1 MFWRFGGAA
10 ASALDSLL
18 DKDDVALEDVL
29 DEPELLQ
36 HCKISYS
43 RLVEYF
49 CRPATAG
56 QLLRFVTNLHQVPIQ
71 LGLND
76 ANNGGTT
83 NAGDAAAG
91 SPGASAKGEGNVDPN
106 AAAPAGNDGSP
117 ALSPTAL
124 AARQEKLLIKYP
136 YLVTEIFSS
145 DMTDLLDVV
154 LATPEHMAA
163 LLSFLDLPVPVN
175 PVQAAHW
182 SKIMSNLLIRKT
194 KLMLEYLKQV
204 PDFVARLVTH
214 AMDNANVMD
223 LLLKLVGVE
232 ELVEGKAVG
241 SMAWL
246 QSEGLIAKLVAYLDP
261 NQSLDVH
268 VTASSALLDIIAM
281 IQAICGD
288 VDRMDANPLVG
299 ELKSAKVVSQLIG
312 YMLDVQAP
320 HPASSLVNA
329 VAIFVEL
336 IRRNSADMSAMFASN
351 NNGGDPAGGGDN
363 GDGNAQQTDRPV
375 PMNLCAM
382 IRALTLHLP
391 DFQQIL
397 LSHAYGI
404 RDNPSYDPTN
414 PKKIP
419 LGQARL
425 RLCELLAE
433 LLRCAID
440 EAIMDPV
447 LDAPT
452 DDAVITP
459 DLSVLDTLASELA
472 AELPPAVAEA
482 AVPVSPTSNES
493 TPTTAS
499 SSVAVVAR
507 SGPAD
512 SLAAPVRTSS
522 MAALVAV
529 HHATPRPSPG
539 VTANGSHG
547 PPTPVPTVTF
557 KEDPTAA
564 AATGNS
570 SDASTPTATGSQ
582 KAVTIEKRRNE
593 LAALSG
599 EELQAALRQAF
610 VSTRILVTSLDLFF
624 YFPWN
629 NLLHGIVYDMVLQ
642 VLNGPADKCRLLAL
656 SLLRD
661 GALTRRIPRA
671 QRASDYEAERPKGVR
686 LGFMGHITL
695 IADVVVAF
703 LDRDETVRLELA
715 EMLRAED
722 WQEYVTRT
730 FRETREREARPL
742 GGVRPSALG
751 GLSPFT
757 GAAAGAATAAAD
769 EDEDDSAL
777 EVAGGVSSDQFARYL
792 CQQISGELPD
802 RFGFTVDDD
811 GDDEEEDLDWGGDL
825 IRSSFTARGGTDSD
839 SIAPSPTKTSFSDS
853 EPLANAVAGAPTSTV
868 PFQADWENAFPTSGP
883 APAPSS
889 SN

>member
-43 RLVEYF
+43 F

-56 QLLRFVTNLHQVPIQ
+56 QLLRFVTHLHQVPIQ

-76 ANNGGTT
+76 ANNDGTT

-91 SPGASAKGEGNVDPN
+91 SPGAPNGEGSADPN
-106 AAAPAGNDGSP
+106 AAAPAGNEGSP
-117 ALSPTAL
+117 PLSPTAL

-163 LLSFLDLPVPVN
+163 LLSFLDLPIPVN

-204 PDFVARLVTH
+204 PGFVSRLVTH
-214 AMDNANVMD
+214 AMGNANVMD

-299 ELKSAKVVSQLIG
+299 ELKSATVVSQLIG
-312 YMLDVQAP
+312 YMLDVHAP

-351 NNGGDPAGGGDN
+351 NNGGDPAGGDN
-363 GDGNAQQTDRPV
+363 GDGNAQQADRPV

-447 LDAPT
+447 LDLVTGDPA
-452 DDAVITP
+452 AITP

-507 SGPAD
+507 PSPAD

-522 MAALVAV
+522 MAASVAV
-529 HHATPRPSPG
+529 HHATPRPSPV
-539 VTANGSHG
+539 VTANGTHG

-557 KEDPTAA
+557 KEDPAA

-570 SDASTPTATGSQ
+570 SDASTPTATSSQ
-582 KAVTIEKRRNE
+582 KAVALEKRRVE

-703 LDRDETVRLELA
+703 LDRDDTVRAELT

-751 GLSPFT
+751 GLSTFT
-757 GAAAGAATAAAD
+757 GTAAAASAAAD

-792 CQQISGELPD
+792 CQQISSELPD

-811 GDDEEEDLDWGGDL
+811 GDEDEDLDWGGDL
-825 IRSSFTARGGTDSD
+825 IRSPFTARGGTDSD

-853 EPLANAVAGAPTSTV
+853 EPLANAVAGAPTSAA

-883 APAPSS
+883 APAPPSK
-889 SN
+889 

>member
-1 MFWRFGGAA
+1 MTPTAA
-10 ASALDSLL
+10 RAR
-18 DKDDVALEDVL
+18 
-29 DEPELLQ
+29 PP
-36 HCKISYS
+36 
-43 RLVEYF
+43 F

-56 QLLRFVTNLHQVPIQ
+56 QLLRFVTHLHQVPIQ

-83 NAGDAAAG
+83 NPGDVAAG
-91 SPGASAKGEGNVDPN
+91 SPGATNGEGSADATS
-106 AAAPAGNDGSP
+106 AAAAGNDGSP
-117 ALSPTAL
+117 PLSPTAL
-124 AARQEKLLIKYP
+124 AARQEKLLVKYP

-163 LLSFLDLPVPVN
+163 LLSFLDLPIPVN

-204 PDFVARLVTH
+204 PGFVARLVTH

-246 QSEGLIAKLVAYLDP
+246 QSEGLVAKLVAYLDP

-312 YMLDVQAP
+312 YMLDVHAP

-351 NNGGDPAGGGDN
+351 ANGGDPAGGGDGSDAIV
-363 GDGNAQQTDRPV
+363 GDA
-375 PMNLCAM
+375 A
-382 IRALTLHLP
+382 A
-391 DFQQIL
+391 
-397 LSHAYGI
+397 
-404 RDNPSYDPTN
+404 
-414 PKKIP
+414 
-419 LGQARL
+419 
-425 RLCELLAE
+425 
-433 LLRCAID
+433 
-440 EAIMDPV
+440 
-447 LDAPT
+447 
-452 DDAVITP
+452 ITP

-472 AELPPAVAEA
+472 ADLPPAVAEA
-482 AVPVSPTSNES
+482 AVPVSPGSNES

-522 MAALVAV
+522 MAASVAV
-529 HHATPRPSPG
+529 HHATPRPSPV

-557 KEDPTAA
+557 KEDP
-564 AATGNS
+564 AATAGNS
-570 SDASTPTATGSQ
+570 SDASTPTATSSQ
-582 KAVTIEKRRNE
+582 KAVALEKRRSE

-599 EELQAALRQAF
+599 EDLQAALRQAF

-703 LDRDETVRLELA
+703 LDRDDTVRSELA

-751 GLSPFT
+751 GLSTFT
-757 GAAAGAATAAAD
+757 GTSAAASAAAD

-792 CQQISGELPD
+792 CQQISSELPD

-811 GDDEEEDLDWGGDL
+811 GDEDEDLDWGGDL
-825 IRSSFTARGGTDSD
+825 IRSPFTARGGTDSD

-853 EPLANAVAGAPTSTV
+853 EPLANAVAGAPASAA
-868 PFQADWENAFPTSGP
+868 PFQVDWENAFPTSGP
-883 APAPSS
+883 APAPPSK
-889 SN
+889 

>member
-56 QLLRFVTNLHQVPIQ
+56 QLLRFVTHLHQVPIQ

-76 ANNGGTT
+76 ANNDGTT
-83 NAGDAAAG
+83 NAGDPAAG
-91 SPGASAKGEGNVDPN
+91 SPNAANGEGSADPN

-117 ALSPTAL
+117 PLSPTAL

-163 LLSFLDLPVPVN
+163 LLSFLDLPIPVN

-194 KLMLEYLKQV
+194 KLMLECLKQV
-204 PDFVARLVTH
+204 PGFVARLVTH

-281 IQAICGD
+281 IQAISGD
-288 VDRMDANPLVG
+288 VGRMDANPLVG

-312 YMLDVQAP
+312 FMLDVHAP
-320 HPASSLVNA
+320 HPASSLVNG

-336 IRRNSADMSAMFASN
+336 IRRNSADMSAMFAST
-351 NNGGDPAGGGDN
+351 NNGGDPAGGGGGDN
-363 GDGNAQQTDRPV
+363 GDGNAASADRPV

-447 LDAPT
+447 LDAAT
-452 DDAVITP
+452 GDAIITP

-507 SGPAD
+507 SSTAD

-522 MAALVAV
+522 MAASVAV
-529 HHATPRPSPG
+529 HHATPRPSPV

-557 KEDPTAA
+557 KEDPAA
-564 AATGNS
+564 AAAAGIS
-570 SDASTPTATGSQ
+570 SDASTPTATSSQ
-582 KAVTIEKRRNE
+582 KSVALEKRRAE
-593 LAALSG
+593 LAGLSG

-703 LDRDETVRLELA
+703 LDRDEPMRLELT
-715 EMLRAED
+715 EMLRTED

-751 GLSPFT
+751 GLSTFT
-757 GAAAGAATAAAD
+757 GAAAGAATAAAE

-811 GDDEEEDLDWGGDL
+811 EDDEEDLDWGGDL
-825 IRSSFTARGGTDSD
+825 IRSPFTARGGTDSD

-853 EPLANAVAGAPTSTV
+853 EPLANAIAGAPTSAA
-868 PFQADWENAFPTSGP
+868 PFQADWENAFPTTGP
-883 APAPSS
+883 APSPSS